1 MPLPRYPIEFVG
13 GPYDGHRQFFVVR
26 LKHVVLP
33 LDEQMQRFLAENKLE
48 AWVDQTPL
56 VAVYELRR
64 TVQGWQYHFVRVRH
78 TLPDD

>member
-33 LDEQMQRFLAENKLE
+33 VDEQMQRFLEENE
-48 AWVDQTPL
+48 PDAWSSTSQL

-64 TVQGWQYHFVRVRH
+64 AAQGWRYHFVRVRPSDG
-78 TLPDD
+78 T